1 MAAASA
7 FDTLTGRRGVDI
19 GTSFT
24 RAWNERTG
32 KTTKRSKDY
41 PNPEYYSLRCALLL
55 PASIISFG
63 RYLIDR

>member
-1 MAAASA
+1 MAAAASA
-7 FDTLTGRRGVDI
+7 FDSLTGRRGVDI

-41 PNPEYYSLRCALLL
+41 PNPEYYSLRCTLYILSVWEHSQSL
-55 PASIISFG
+55 ECN
-63 RYLIDR
+63 